1 MISVAAQTAT
11 GSQGTQAVVQALRS
25 EQTFWQLYRWWI
37 VGVAL
42 LCVIQTSLI
51 LGFLM
56 NCARRRRKERFRQEL
71 ASFSRAATVNEAM
84 ASLAHEL
91 NQPLAAILCN
101 AEAARR
107 LMKQGSPDMKE
118 LREILNDIVAD
129 NQRAAD
135 VIRGTRSALKR
146 RVTNSSPFA
155 RDLIMKTYRSCG
167 RFCRTFPST

>member
-1 MISVAAQTAT
+1 
-11 GSQGTQAVVQALRS
+11 
-25 EQTFWQLYRWWI
+25 
-37 VGVAL
+37 
-42 LCVIQTSLI
+42 VIQTSLI
-51 LGFLM
+51 VRFLM

-71 ASFSRAATVNEAM
+71 AGFSRAATVNEVM

-101 AEAARR
+101 AQAAQR

-146 RVTNSSPFA
+146 RATEFQPLLLN
-155 RDLIMKTYRSCG
+155 DLIKEILSSCG
-167 RFCRTFPST
+167 TILWPGKSPSTSTLARPCL